1 MTSAVGSYATLSAF
15 KARTDLGTA
24 AMSSDDVIESI
35 CDQVNMWIETWAGR
49 PLAPWGTA
57 AATAYLDVAAETDHL
72 YVPLG
77 ITSLDEVAIAR
88 YTGADY
94 ETVPEAD
101 VFLRP
106 ATPDPGW
113 PYTWIELS
121 DVPTTGTTA
130 RFYPGKET
138 VRVIGMFGWPAI
150 PDDITDLALS
160 LATRVW
166 FSRQAGQAD
175 VVGTDAAGN
184 PVVSRALSPRD
195 RETLRLYTVPTR
207 LL

>member
-1 MTSAVGSYATLSAF
+1 MTSAVGSYATLTAF

-49 PLAPWGTA
+49 PLAPHGTA
-57 AATAYLDVAAETDHL
+57 AATVYLDVPAQTDHL
-72 YVPLG
+72 YVPQG

-106 ATPDPGW
+106 VTPDPGW

-121 DVPTTGTTA
+121 DVPSTGTYST
-130 RFYPGKET
+130 FYPGKET
-138 VRVIGMFGWPAI
+138 VRVVGMFGWPAI